1 MLVRNTNLNYEVT
14 KMNNHKELV
23 NFIGRTIN
31 DGFNGPTVG
40 LDGQTH
46 KERVSW
52 IRKNCTEYVV
62 KHNGDKHW
70 LCENWILSLVNN
82 KFNSWTFS
90 SNNYT
95 KFYFDKHI
103 ER

>member
-1 MLVRNTNLNYEVT
+1 MLMRNDNLNYEVT
-14 KMNNHKELV
+14 KMNNK
-23 NFIGRTIN
+23 II

-46 KERVSW
+46 KDRVSW

-62 KHNGDKHW
+62 KPNGDKHW
-70 LCENWILSLVNN
+70 LCMNWILSSFNN

-90 SNNYT
+90 SNDYT
-95 KFYFDKHI
+95 KFYFDMHI